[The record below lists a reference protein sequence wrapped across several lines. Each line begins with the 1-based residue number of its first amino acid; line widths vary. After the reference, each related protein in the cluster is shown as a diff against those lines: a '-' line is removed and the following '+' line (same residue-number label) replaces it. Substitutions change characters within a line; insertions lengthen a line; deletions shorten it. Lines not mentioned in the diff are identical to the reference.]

1 MDNNI
6 NPEFFENNG
15 SVNISDE
22 VVSVIASLAASEVKG
37 VVGMVSGVAVGF
49 AELLGMKNLS
59 KGVKITKDEKG
70 ITLDLSIIV
79 EYGAKIPDVAWEV
92 QDKVKN
98 EVESMTGLDIA
109 MVNVSVDSVNVPA
122 SEAPKAAKQEEVE
135 EEKAENAAEAE

>member
-6 NPEFFENNG
+6 NSEFFENNG

-59 KGVKITKDEKG
+59 KGVKITKGEEG
-70 ITLDLSIIV
+70 ITLELSLIV

-92 QDKVKN
+92 QDKVKS
-98 EVESMTGLDIA
+98 EVESMTGLDITA
-109 MVNVSVDSVNVPA
+109 VNVSVDSVNIPV
-122 SEAPKAAKQEEVE
+122 SETPKTAKPEDIE